1 MNRLRTQKSQLN
13 SLTAILLALGISLLM
28 NVPFIIMSIY
38 GRTPVPENEHNL
50 HFQNMFRLSMI
61 ISRICFN
68 WVLAWNLYLI
78 YFGLLKNKWFAPKGK
93 KAYTIVIVFIGMLII
108 SSFFSYLQTLME
120 YGFFDPK
127 FDMTELKKSINH
139 AIIGGLFR
147 DSFVAVVVIL
157 SSQLLFISDKQQ
169 KMALENE
176 RLHAEYMKSRFT
188 ALKSQVDPHF
198 LFNSLNT
205 LSSLIKTDADKAG
218 EYVQQ
223 LSQVF
228 RYTLQNKEVI
238 TLEEELKFT
247 LSYCHLMQIR
257 YGDNLQF
264 VQKIDEKYYPYS
276 IVPLSLQTLVENA
289 IKHNVVSNRQPLTIV
304 FSTSENATITVSN
317 PIQPKKDVESG
328 ESIGLSNLAER
339 YRLLWN
345 KEIVIRNTE
354 GIFAVEIPLVV

>member
-1 MNRLRTQKSQLN
+1 MKRLRTQKSPLN
-13 SLTAILLALGISLLM
+13 PVTAFVLALSISLLM
-28 NVPFIIMSIY
+28 NIPFIIMSIY
-38 GRTPVPENEHNL
+38 GKTPVPENEH
-50 HFQNMFRLSMI
+50 FQHLFRLSVTI
-61 ISRICFN
+61 FRICIN
-68 WVLAWNLYLI
+68 WGVAWILYLI
-78 YFGLLKNKWFAPKGK
+78 YFALLKNKWFAKEGK
-93 KAYTIVIVFIGMLII
+93 KVYMVVIVFICMIII
-108 SSFFSYLQTLME
+108 SIIGSLYQTLFE
-120 YGFFDPK
+120 YFTTHPK
-127 FDMTELKKSINH
+127 IDFAEIELKH

-147 DSFVAVVVIL
+147 DFFVTIVVIL
-157 SSQLLFISDKQQ
+157 SSQLLYLSEKQQ
-169 KMALENE
+169 KTALENE
-176 RLHAEYMKSRFT
+176 KLQAEYMKTRFM
-188 ALKSQVDPHF
+188 ALKNQMDPHF

-223 LSQVF
+223 LSYVF

-247 LSYCHLMQIR
+247 LAYCHLMQIR

-289 IKHNVVSNRQPLTIV
+289 IKHNVVSTKQPLTIV

-317 PIQPKKDVESG
+317 PIQPKKDLESG

-354 GIFAVEIPLVV
+354 GIFAVEIPLVG